1 MYITIDSIFMN
12 FLVIFI
18 FVVIVLVQFYV
29 ILVRN
34 GTFLLKKNKSS
45 ILDETPATMLKSH
58 ISDYIDH
65 QTSSATFDP
74 QKTQKK
80 PKQT

>member
-34 GTFLLKKNKSS
+34 GTFLLKKQIINFRWNTSHYAQIPHFRLYRSPNK
-45 ILDETPATMLKSH
+45 
-58 ISDYIDH
+58 
-65 QTSSATFDP
+65 
-74 QKTQKK
+74 
-80 PKQT
+80 